1 MEIKRITFEKKKNYN
16 FVWGFATCFV
26 LFYSIVLLATSY
38 NTPVTPSP
46 DGYIINF
53 RGERI
58 RVVEEVKAK
67 EKAKEVEEVKRDWKP
82 YEELTYKIFGEKD
95 GKIAYAIAKAE
106 SNLNPTRVHRDNVEC
121 SVGLFQ
127 INIVKGDG
135 LGAKVH
141 WDKIPGETL
150 NEKIEWLSVP
160 ENNILIAKFIYGS
173 SGFYPWTVYKNGVYK
188 SFLN

>member
-67 EKAKEVEEVKRDWKP
+67 EVEEVKRDWKP

-95 GKIAYAIAKAE
+95 GKIAYAIMGCE
-106 SNLNPTRVHRDNVEC
+106 SNYNPTREHIDEKEA
-121 SVGLFQ
+121 SIGLMQ
-127 INIVKGDG
+127 INLIKGNG
-135 LGAKVH
+135 EGAWVH
-141 WDKIPGETL
+141 WDKVPGNNL
-150 NEKIEWLSVP
+150 DEKIAWLKVP
-160 ENNILIAKFIYGS
+160 ENNLLIAKFIKGS
-173 SGFYPWTVYKNGVYK
+173 SGFYPWTCFSKKGYLKY
-188 SFLN
+188 L

>member
-1 MEIKRITFEKKKNYN
+1 MKQITFQKIERKRDFNYLYIV
-16 FVWGFATCFV
+16 FGFLITVYFSF
-26 LFYSIVLLATSY
+26 LMGISY
-38 NTPVTPSP
+38 GTPVTPSYN
-46 DGYIINF
+46 GYIMNF
-53 RGERI
+53 RGEKI
-58 RVVEEVKAK
+58 KVVEDVKA
-67 EKAKEVEEVKRDWKP
+67 EEVIISTRDWKP

-95 GKIAYAIAKAE
+95 GKVAYAIAKAE